1 MKKRLYIIGVNLLY
15 ISIIIFASCKIP
27 DYDDKITAVENIPS
41 GDVIKETEE
50 IQEMELKPIKNYGAY
65 IFTDQKKLFGIDG
78 KSKIELFA
86 TYTDENRYPV
96 NDFFKKGGII
106 YFNIKVMEKGE
117 AIPETDPVQY
127 ESVEKIY
134 YYVQDNGII
143 LNIDESEYPEK
154 PELIFATMAEGLFQ
168 IFDHEYNGA
177 VYSRVMRHTEVTAF
191 KQIDSFYYTP
201 GGLWFSVP
209 ETLQTRLKGVYFY
222 DKDFSTNLTQFP
234 DITGRIW
241 K

>member
-27 DYDDKITAVENIPS
+27 DYDDKITAVENIPAE
-41 GDVIKETEE
+41 DVIKDIEE
-50 IQEMELKPIKNYGAY
+50 IQKMELKPIKDYGAY

-78 KSKIELFA
+78 KSKIELFI
-86 TYTDENRYPV
+86 TDTDENRYPV
-96 NDFFKKGGII
+96 NDFFKKSGII
-106 YFNIKVMEKGE
+106 YFNIKVMEK
-117 AIPETDPVQY
+117 D
-127 ESVEKIY
+127 VEKIY
-134 YYVQDNGII
+134 YFTQNDKT
-143 LNIDESEYPEK
+143 LNEMTEEQFPEK

-168 IFDHEYNGA
+168 IFDHEYNGI

-201 GGLWFSVP
+201 DGLWFSVP